1 MATTSTFDQIIL
13 VGSDCIY
20 VVRSSSLGG
29 NTVNWIGRW
38 DGGADTIAPV
48 GGGLTGISLAV
59 CRGASDNQIY
69 VGGGITSTADS
80 TVSLNRVA
88 YYNGSNW
95 SNLGITNWFTEDVT
109 GVVYDPVGNKLY
121 TASHGTTATEK
132 RISLYDGSNWSGIS
146 TSFTVST
153 YAKLALDAN
162 QDLYVGYSSTLRKYD
177 SSEGTWSLIS
187 SSIGGSINDLEYDP
201 VNNRVYIALGSGSPT
216 AKYYDVQANN
226 IVSMTNLTGTV
237 YSVTAD
243 TSGGVY
249 YSTWPSSGYVASIVK
264 YNFGNSSWEN
274 LFNFQS
280 VSGVLNLTIDSNG
293 NIFGFGNSGGLN
305 FGVPPYGVG
314 NWQNF
319 SSSSTCNIGGIPS
332 YSSSGETYQ
341 ETGSGGVQLS
351 GSSSVKGVFSK
362 TSNGGTV
369 CSGSSNVQATFQ
381 IAFSGGVICNGSNSF
396 YKQINETSS
405 GGVGLSGTSITTV
418 RHNNSGN
425 GGVGLSGISIVK
437 AEYNHTPSNS
447 TAVLTGTSKYNSL
460 YRMQSE
466 GGVTAYSD
474 NLFFRQIYSSESN
487 GGCVVAGTSIEFLQT
502 AVTGGCICGGTAKI
516 YTFSPAGFSCWSE
529 NEQKFIR
536 PEYVRSSA
544 RKFFKNDLKGAM
556 VAAITVCEMGVNKK
570 IRD

>member
-187 SSIGGSINDLEYDP
+187 SSIGGSINDLEYDS

-216 AKYYDVQANN
+216 AKYYDVQADN

-362 TSNGGTV
+362 ISNGGV
-369 CSGSSNVQATFQ
+369 S
-381 IAFSGGVICNGSNSF
+381 
-396 YKQINETSS
+396 
-405 GGVGLSGTSITTV
+405 
-418 RHNNSGN
+418 
-425 GGVGLSGISIVK
+425 LSGISIAK
-437 AEYNHTPSNS
+437 AEYNHISSNS
-447 TAVLTGTSKYNSL
+447 TTVLTGTSKYNSL

-487 GGCVVAGTSIEFLQT
+487 GGCVVSGTSIEFLQT